1 MTEKPIYKTVL
12 RAVGIGTLALL
23 CARLLLRNLGPVLS
37 FDPQFSAIFSQ
48 IATAKMTSPVLLLGA
63 LALSA
68 EYGIQYLRGRKHRI
82 LATILGIIGFLALF
96 TLSLLLTRVNGIRFV
111 DVLVSL
117 IDVLQKGGL

>member
-63 LALSA
+63 LALGA
-68 EYGIQYLRGRKHRI
+68 AYGIQCLRGRKHRI
-82 LATILGIIGFLALF
+82 LAIMLGIMSFLILF
-96 TLSLLLTRVNGIRFV
+96 VLSLLLTRVNGIRFV